1 MQPISREAAKVGN
14 KKIVRVD
21 EIDIAKGLG
30 ILLVIVGHLLPEDS
44 WARQII
50 YSFHMPLF
58 MILSGMVISDKKES
72 KLSNNI
78 KKESNL
84 IIAYL
89 FWSVFYILFDFFIK
103 FLFIRM
109 IDIEKIIADIYQMCT
124 LYGISVLWFIS
135 TLFIS
140 KIITKYI
147 NSVFNVYPYKKAVI
161 AILLFGSSLFL
172 RMRLVELHEEVK
184 GFLNYII
191 YFPMLAVLR
200 SIAMTGFVLLGTCF
214 KPYFQYIQ
222 KNFSSIKILMCV
234 GGGVQQ

>member
-44 WARQII
+44 WMRQII

-58 MILSGMVISDKKES
+58 MILSGMVVSDKKES

-109 IDIEKIIADIYQMCT
+109 IDIEKIIAD
-124 LYGISVLWFIS
+124 
-135 TLFIS
+135 
-140 KIITKYI
+140 
-147 NSVFNVYPYKKAVI
+147 
-161 AILLFGSSLFL
+161 LL
-172 RMRLVELHEEVK
+172 
-184 GFLNYII
+184 
-191 YFPMLAVLR
+191 
-200 SIAMTGFVLLGTCF
+200 
-214 KPYFQYIQ
+214 
-222 KNFSSIKILMCV
+222 
-234 GGGVQQ
+234 